1 MVPQELFPARQEKL
15 YPGWVLAACVLLS
28 LLPLLWVPG
37 VALAQ
42 LLTRW
47 RRTWR
52 DRDTRLDT
60 DTS

>member
-42 LLTRW
+42 LLTR
-47 RRTWR
+47 RRMWR
-52 DRDTRLDT
+52 DRDARPDT
-60 DTS
+60 NTS